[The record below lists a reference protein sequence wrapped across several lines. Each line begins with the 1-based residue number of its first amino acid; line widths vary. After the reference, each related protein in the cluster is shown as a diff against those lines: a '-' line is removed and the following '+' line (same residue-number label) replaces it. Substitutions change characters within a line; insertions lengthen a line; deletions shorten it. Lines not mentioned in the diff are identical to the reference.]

1 MQRENSSSQSN
12 LSKDGYALVVCEKP
26 DAARRISEALAEG
39 RIDTVEVAG
48 ISAFRFRRGNEVYVV
63 CAALGHVYAV
73 SDPFAERA
81 VYPVFDVEWFPY
93 NLINKEANYARNRI
107 ESIRRLGVNAKK
119 FINACDYDIEGE
131 TIGYN
136 LLRYACDGKETE
148 ALRAKFST
156 LTKEDLLDAFK
167 RAEMPPSNSLAIAGR
182 TRHLI
187 DFMWGVNL
195 SRALSESVMSA
206 KNRYKTIS
214 IGRVQGPALSY
225 VVEREVGIR
234 GFVTKPFWVVRGTF
248 EVNGV
253 SLDASYATERILKK
267 SEAEIIQKE
276 CRGKDAV
283 VSHVTRS
290 TFVQSRPP
298 PFNIGDLQKEA
309 YRFFGYSPSRT
320 LQIAERLYLDA
331 LISYPRTSSQ
341 KLPPS
346 INYRRTLQNLGKI
359 LEYSKE
365 TQELLGG
372 ALVPKEGAQSD
383 PAHPAIYPT
392 GEGPRRRFEAWELR
406 LFDLIVRR
414 FLATFA
420 EDALRQRV
428 AVSISVD
435 KHEFKSIGRRTLKE
449 GWLKVYRKYSDT
461 NDNAIPDLEEGDVL
475 KVIAVENHERFESR
489 PPRYNQGS
497 LLEKM
502 EEERLG
508 TKATR
513 AEIISTLIN
522 RGYIAGESL
531 MATDLGFSVIETMER
546 HSPAVIST
554 KLTRD
559 TEERLERI
567 ERGEEGANELI
578 AETIQ
583 EISDQLLVFKS
594 NEAAIGE
601 EMDQSI
607 LAVRS
612 AQNTLGVCPVCKN
625 GKLIMLRSK
634 KTGKRFVG
642 CTNYSK
648 GCRASAPL
656 PQKGIIRTTQST
668 CNHCGWP
675 VIYVRLGKAPWR
687 LCVNINCPTKVRRK
701 YEMSAVQKRK

>member
-1 MQRENSSSQSN
+1 MEREKSSSHSN
-12 LSKDGYALVVCEKP
+12 LSKDGYTLVVCEKP

-39 RIDTVEVAG
+39 QIDVLEVAG
-48 ISAFRFRRGNEVYVV
+48 VSAFRFRRDTEVYVV

-93 NLINKEANYARNRI
+93 NLVNKKADYAGKRI

-119 FINACDYDIEGE
+119 FVNACDYDIEGE

-136 LLRYACDGKETE
+136 LLHYACDGKETT

-167 RAEMPPSNSLAIAGR
+167 SAKMPPSNSLAVAGR
-182 TRHLI
+182 TRHVI

-195 SRALSESVMSA
+195 TRALSESVMSA
-206 KNRYKTIS
+206 RNVYKTIS

-225 VVEREVGIR
+225 VVEREAGIR
-234 GFVTKPFWVVRGTF
+234 GFVPRPFWVVSGTF
-248 EVNGV
+248 GLDGV
-253 SLDASYATERILKK
+253 SLNADYAKERILRKN
-267 SEAEIIQKE
+267 EAENIQRE
-276 CRGKDAV
+276 CKDKDAK
-283 VSHVTRS
+283 VSRLAVS

-320 LQIAERLYLDA
+320 LQVAERLYLDA

-341 KLPPS
+341 RLPSS

-365 TQELLGG
+365 TQELLRG

-392 GEGPRRRFEAWELR
+392 GESPRRRLEAQELR
-406 LFDLIVRR
+406 VFDLIVRR

-420 EDALRQRV
+420 EDALRQRIT
-428 AVSISVD
+428 VSISVD
-435 KHEFKSIGRRTLKE
+435 KHEFKMIGRKTLKD
-449 GWLKVYRKYSDT
+449 GWLKLYGRYSEAD
-461 NDNAIPDLEEGDVL
+461 DNAIPDVKEGDVL
-475 KVIAVENHERFESR
+475 KVIAIEYEEKFESR

-502 EEERLG
+502 EKEMLG

-513 AEIISTLIN
+513 AGIISTLIN
-522 RGYIAGESL
+522 RGYIVGESL

-567 ERGEEGANELI
+567 ERGEEGANELV

-583 EISDQLLVFKS
+583 ELSDQLLAFKS
-594 NEAAIGE
+594 NEAAIGG

-607 LAVRS
+607 LAVWS
-612 AQNTLGVCPVCKN
+612 ARNTLGVCPVCKT
-625 GKLIMLRSK
+625 GQLIMLRSK

-648 GCRASAPL
+648 GCKASAPL
-656 PQKGIIRTTQST
+656 PQKGIISTTQRV
-668 CNHCGWP
+668 CNDCGWP
-675 VIYVRLGKAPWR
+675 VVYVRLGRAPWR
-687 LCVNINCPTKVRRK
+687 LCVNVNCPAKVKTK
-701 YEMSAVQKRK
+701 YEMSTVQKRK

>member
-1 MQRENSSSQSN
+1 MDGETVSQSDP
-12 LSKDGYALVVCEKP
+12 SKNGYVLVVCEKP
-26 DAARRISEALAEG
+26 DAAKRISEALGEG
-39 RIDTVEVAG
+39 QIDTLEVAG
-48 ISAFRFRRGNEVYVV
+48 ISAFRFRFRGEVFVV

-73 SDPFAERA
+73 SDPFGERA

-93 NLINKEANYARNRI
+93 NLVNKEADYARKRI
-107 ESIRRLGVNAKK
+107 ESIRRLGANAKK

-136 LLRYACDGKETE
+136 LLRYACDGKEGE

-156 LTKEDLLDAFK
+156 LTKEDLLDAF
-167 RAEMPPSNSLAIAGR
+167 RNAEVPPSNSFAIAGR
-182 TRHLI
+182 TRHVI

-206 KNRYKTIS
+206 KARYKTIS
-214 IGRVQGPALSY
+214 MGRVQGPALYY
-225 VVEREVGIR
+225 VVEREVETR
-234 GFVTKPFWVVRGTF
+234 NFVPKPFWVVRGTF
-248 EVNGV
+248 G
-253 SLDASYATERILKK
+253 LDGAKLNANYSKERILKK
-267 SEAEIIQKE
+267 AEAEKIHKE
-276 CRGKDAV
+276 CGNKDAV
-283 VSHVTRS
+283 VSQLTRNA
-290 TFVQSRPP
+290 FVQPRPP

-309 YRFFGYSPSRT
+309 YRVFGFSPSRT

-346 INYRRTLQNLGKI
+346 INYRRTLENVGKI

-372 ALVPKEGAQSD
+372 ALVPKEGLERD

-392 GEGPRRRFEAWELR
+392 GERPRRQLESWELR
-406 LFDLIVRR
+406 VFDLIVRR
-414 FLATFA
+414 FLAAFA

-428 AVSISVD
+428 TAFISVGE
-435 KHEFKSIGRRTLKE
+435 HEFKIIGRSTLKE
-449 GWLKVYRKYSDT
+449 GWLKVYGKYSGTAD
-461 NDNAIPDLEEGDVL
+461 DAIPDLKEGAAL
-475 KVIAVENHERFESR
+475 KVIEVEYQEKFEPR

-502 EEERLG
+502 EKEKLG
-508 TKATR
+508 TKVTR

-522 RGYIAGESL
+522 RGYIAGDTL

-554 KLTRD
+554 QLTRD
-559 TEERLERI
+559 TEEKLEEI
-567 ERGEEGANELI
+567 EREEESATELI
-578 AETIQ
+578 AATIQ
-583 EISDQLLVFKS
+583 TLSDQLLVFKA
-594 NEAAIGE
+594 NEAVIGG

-607 LAVRS
+607 MAVRL
-612 AQNTLGVCPVCKN
+612 AQNTLGVCVVCKT
-625 GKLIMLRSK
+625 GRLIMLRSR

-656 PQKGIIRTTQST
+656 PQKGIIRITQKV
-668 CNHCGWP
+668 CDHCGWP

-687 LCVNINCPTKVRRK
+687 LCVNVNCPAKVRSK
-701 YEMSAVQKRK
+701 YEMSTVQKRK